1 MTAGEL
7 AVAVREKLPIVLVLF
22 ADSELALIRIKQER
36 KGNPIYGTPVGGAL
50 VEGPPPAPSQG
61 AERSPTAHA
70 TVFGVPM
77 IRAGTAAEFES
88 ALRAGFAADGPTIV
102 EAIIDSRDYDG
113 LVLRNDRGSAC

>member
-50 VEGPPPAPSQG
+50 VEGSPSALSQG
-61 AERSPTAHA
+61 AGTSPTAHA

-77 IRAGTAAEFES
+77 IRIRNAAEFEI
-88 ALRAGFAADGPTIV
+88 ALRAGFAAGGPTIV
-102 EAIIDSRDYDG
+102 EAVIDSREYDG
-113 LVLRNDRGSAC
+113 LVLHTDRG